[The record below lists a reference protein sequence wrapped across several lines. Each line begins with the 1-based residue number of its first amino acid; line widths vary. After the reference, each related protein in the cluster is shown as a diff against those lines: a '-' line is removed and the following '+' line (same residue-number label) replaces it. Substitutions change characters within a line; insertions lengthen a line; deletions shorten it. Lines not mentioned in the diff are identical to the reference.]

1 MRPLPILAVLALLLA
16 SAGLTAAAAPDWS
29 KADLVTVEMV
39 DYRFVPDHL
48 SFRSGTAYDLRLRND
63 GKETH
68 EFTAPDFFGAIEIRN
83 PEVIG
88 SYGKEIVVQPGQT
101 RDLYFVAR
109 APGRYGLIC
118 ADHDWAGMTGGIT
131 IQ

>member
-1 MRPLPILAVLALLLA
+1 MRPLSLAALLACFLAPGLLAV
-16 SAGLTAAAAPDWS
+16 AAPDWS
-29 KADLVTVEMV
+29 TAELVNVEMV
-39 DYRFVPDHL
+39 DYRFIPDHL
-48 SFRSGTAYDLRLRND
+48 SFRSGTAYHLHLQND

-68 EFTAPDFFGAIEIRN
+68 EFTAPDFFQAIEVRN

-88 SYGKEIVVQPGQT
+88 SYGKEIVVPPGQGK
-101 RDLYFVAR
+101 DLYFIAR

-131 IQ
+131 VQ